1 MKNPFTAI
9 FLSLVAI
16 LATVVC
22 ATMLRNSEKGSDP
35 STIEKRKT
43 DRSQPTTA
51 AVQHSSAPL
60 PVALRRIPEREGVL
74 EVKQLNSRSFALSK
88 VVQSEEISKD
98 KIKVQMEKLRVR
110 PGATDSAVR
119 R

>member
-16 LATVVC
+16 LVAIMC

-43 DRSQPTTA
+43 DKLQPATA
-51 AVQHSSAPL
+51 EARHSSAPL
-60 PVALRRIPEREGVL
+60 TVALRRVPAREGVL
-74 EVKQLNSRSFALSK
+74 EVNQLNSRSFALSK

-98 KIKVQMEKLRVR
+98 KVKVQMEKLRVR
-110 PGATDSAVR
+110 PGATDSAAR
-119 R
+119 